1 MSDLIRREDVIKAI
15 SNGFEPE
22 YWNNIIRYISECVD
36 DINNIPAI
44 EEKTG
49 KWEKR
54 YLEDEDPF
62 FRTRYYCSCCGS
74 WNTYGMS
81 KYCPKCGARMEKE

>member
-22 YWNNIIRYISECVD
+22 YWANIIKCID
-36 DINNIPAI
+36 DIPAI

-81 KYCPKCGARMEKE
+81 KYCPRCGARMEKEE